1 MRKKQHPQHFIKQ
14 FETLYIDNEHTNSI
28 DGHEAIA
35 KHQIHKMAT
44 VLWNDVQPQRFTL
57 GYQFDL
63 YY

>member
-14 FETLYIDNEHTNSI
+14 FATLYIDNEHKNSI

-44 VLWNDVQPQRFTL
+44 VL
-57 GYQFDL
+57 
-63 YY
+63 